1 MYINTSGIISTGIDP
16 SEVWP
21 QSFYVD
27 DVIYW
32 VKNTDFGDQAVAL
45 HEVNETETEYRA
57 LHKMLQENGVKV
69 VAPPL
74 FMMVEYDETSEL
86 GIIASPYGA
95 SAKENGLSIIAWSL
109 ERDSPALDGWYWST
123 LQDLNRTVGDN
134 LALLHVLSEEVGV
147 MAVFSDWPA
156 TTTFYANCMGLGLDE
171 SAPPETAESS
181 ESGSTGGIEEVGD
194 FEDVTGIMEKDT
206 EAASSGKGEQRH
218 LKAASQLL
226 NIALKLVGI

>member
-1 MYINTSGIISTGIDP
+1 MYVTSLLSTGIDP

-86 GIIASPYGA
+86 GMVASPYGA

-123 LQDLNRTVGDN
+123 LLDLNRTVGDN

-171 SAPPETAESS
+171 SGNEETSEG
-181 ESGSTGGIEEVGD
+181 ESGSTGGNEEFGD

-206 EAASSGKGEQRH
+206 EPASTGKGEQRH

>member
-1 MYINTSGIISTGIDP
+1 M
-16 SEVWP
+16 
-21 QSFYVD
+21 
-27 DVIYW
+27 
-32 VKNTDFGDQAVAL
+32 KNTDFGDQAVAL

-57 LHKMLQENGVKV
+57 LHKMLQENSVKV

-86 GIIASPYGA
+86 GMVASPYGT
-95 SAKENGLSIIAWSL
+95 SAKEHGLSIIAWSL

-123 LQDLNRTVGDN
+123 LLDLNRTVGDN

-171 SAPPETAESS
+171 SGSMGDDDTAETGGETSEG
-181 ESGSTGGIEEVGD
+181 ESGSTGGIDEFGD
-194 FEDVTGIMEKDT
+194 FDDVTGIMEKDA
-206 EAASSGKGEQRH
+206 EPASIGKGEQRH
-218 LKAASQLL
+218 IKAASQLL
-226 NIALKLVGI
+226 NIALKFVGI

>member
-1 MYINTSGIISTGIDP
+1 MYVTSLLSTGIDP

-86 GIIASPYGA
+86 GMAASPYGA

-123 LQDLNRTVGDN
+123 LLDLNRTVGDN

-171 SAPPETAESS
+171 RGNEETS
-181 ESGSTGGIEEVGD
+181 EGEIGSTGGSDEIGD

-206 EAASSGKGEQRH
+206 EPASTGKGEQRH

>member
-1 MYINTSGIISTGIDP
+1 MYVTSLLSTGIDP

-86 GIIASPYGA
+86 GMAASPYGA

-123 LQDLNRTVGDN
+123 LLDLNRTVGDN

-171 SAPPETAESS
+171 RGNEETYEG
-181 ESGSTGGIEEVGD
+181 EIGSTGGSDEIGD

-206 EAASSGKGEQRH
+206 EPASTGKGEQRH

>member
-1 MYINTSGIISTGIDP
+1 
-16 SEVWP
+16 
-21 QSFYVD
+21 
-27 DVIYW
+27 
-32 VKNTDFGDQAVAL
+32 
-45 HEVNETETEYRA
+45 
-57 LHKMLQENGVKV
+57 
-69 VAPPL
+69 
-74 FMMVEYDETSEL
+74 
-86 GIIASPYGA
+86 
-95 SAKENGLSIIAWSL
+95 
-109 ERDSPALDGWYWST
+109 
-123 LQDLNRTVGDN
+123 
-134 LALLHVLSEEVGV
+134 